1 MSTAPLLSICI
12 PTFNRAGYLRDALE
26 SIAVQLRDDPTLK
39 REVEVV
45 VADNASTDN
54 TEGTARSFA
63 GAFDHFRYIKNP
75 TNVGFDGNVNIA
87 VRAASGVYGWY
98 LGDDDIIIG
107 GAIVHIL
114 KLCRGQDYALIT
126 VPDRPLVSREAALRG
141 QETYAENDHIT
152 DLSPH
157 EFYHRGYL
165 ASALSMLI
173 FRRDEWL
180 SAANF
185 ADHTPG
191 WFYYEPI
198 MKLAAKTNRR
208 LLRIT
213 KPMVWTG
220 QDMRWADGGAGLKI
234 FIDCN
239 RFLGKMADWG
249 YDKEAAARELAGNV
263 RKFPRVLLQAKA
275 RGLPQ
280 TRQNWLLVK
289 TFTAT
294 SPQYVM
300 VISRLLFWVPNPVI
314 KLLRRVKKSLV

>member
-98 LGDDDIIIG
+98 LGDDDAVIR
-107 GAIVHIL
+107 GALVHIL
-114 KLCRGQDYALIT
+114 DLCREGRQT
-126 VPDRPLVSREAALRG
+126 VIGLSDVTLTDRESIPDTIEIYSAA
-141 QETYAENDHIT
+141 DHIAAA
-152 DLSPH
+152 SPG
-157 EFYHRGYL
+157 ESYLKGYL
-165 ASALSMLI
+165 PSALSMLA
-173 FRRDEWL
+173 FKRAAWL
-180 SAANF
+180 TAADF
-185 ADHTPG
+185 DRHTPG
-191 WFYYEPI
+191 WFYFETI
-198 MKLAAKTNRR
+198 LRMAARPDATVLYIR
-208 LLRIT
+208 
-213 KPMVWTG
+213 KPMVRTG
-220 QDMRWADGGAGLKI
+220 QDMRWADNGAGLKN

-239 RFLGKMADWG
+239 RFLRKMADWG